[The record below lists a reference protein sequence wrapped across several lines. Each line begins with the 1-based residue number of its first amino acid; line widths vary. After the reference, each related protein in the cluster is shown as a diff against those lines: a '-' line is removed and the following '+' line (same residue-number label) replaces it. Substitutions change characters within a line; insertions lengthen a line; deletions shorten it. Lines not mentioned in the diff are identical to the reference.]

1 MKQVCDLRASPANK
15 RHIHHTDLYC
25 PGLSEQASPQAA
37 MSVSWSLVSSCFSE
51 TLEPLGSE
59 VWLEEVGY
67 YRQAFEQ

>member
-1 MKQVCDLRASPANK
+1 
-15 RHIHHTDLYC
+15 
-25 PGLSEQASPQAA
+25 